1 MSRLQLEIKLSVP
14 RCSSLG
20 IVLGCGICLQKEFRV
35 NPSKISRKS
44 FIYHVVLRVSVAT
57 SYGVSQTT
65 MRLSAPVPLE
75 EDTCKSGN
83 LGWHCGN
90 LTH

>member
-1 MSRLQLEIKLSVP
+1 MSRLQLEIKLSVL

-20 IVLGCGICLQKEFRV
+20 IVLGICLHKEFRV

-44 FIYHVVLRVSVAT
+44 FIYHAVLRVSVAT

-75 EDTCKSGN
+75 DTCKAES